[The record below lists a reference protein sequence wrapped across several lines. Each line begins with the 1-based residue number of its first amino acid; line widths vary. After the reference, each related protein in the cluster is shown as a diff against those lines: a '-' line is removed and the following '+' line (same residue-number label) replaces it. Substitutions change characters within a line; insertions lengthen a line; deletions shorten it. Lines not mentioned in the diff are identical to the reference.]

1 MKEDIGSQFEG
12 ISEPVGRHIPRF
24 RQVADD
30 LRVIRRVEFE
40 ERRVMR
46 RDRVQEGE
54 RYVAMAIVI
63 AGLDEHGEFEG
74 AAALRRRFGGSRA

>member
-1 MKEDIGSQFEG
+1 
-12 ISEPVGRHIPRF
+12 
-24 RQVADD
+24 
-30 LRVIRRVEFE
+30 
-40 ERRVMR
+40 MR